1 MSFNALR
8 ILVVEDESLVA
19 MLLEQMLE
27 ELGFGAIRIASSLS
41 EALDALEQERPD
53 LAALDVN
60 VRGEPIFPLAAALAA
75 RRAPFVFVTGYGAQG
90 LSAEW
95 QGRPVVQ
102 KPFSLESLEAGLRA
116 ALAQS
121 SPA

>member
-1 MSFNALR
+1 VSFNALR

-41 EALDALEQERPD
+41 EAHEALEQERPD

-60 VRGEPIFPLAAALAA
+60 VRGEQVFPIAAALAA
-75 RRAPFVFVTGYGAQG
+75 RGAPFVFVTGYGEQG

-102 KPFSLESLEAGLRA
+102 KPFSLETLAAGLNA
-116 ALAQS
+116 ALAQG